1 MEYLSFKDRV
11 NIMMRAKNII
21 GVDGTNLTSMIFMPK
36 DSNVVGL
43 RSYDMQEF
51 NQFSASMFDL
61 NFYCIVCDVDDKILN
76 HNNEAW
82 FFSNL
87 RVDIKYL
94 ESKLIEYE
102 II

>member
-1 MEYLSFKDRV
+1 MEDLSFKDRV

-61 NFYCIVCDVDDKILN
+61 NFYCIVCDVDDEILN
-76 HNNEAW
+76 HNNEA
-82 FFSNL
+82 
-87 RVDIKYL
+87 
-94 ESKLIEYE
+94 
-102 II
+102 